1 MRTSELKNKGK
12 SKYKV
17 GDTVNHIKFGK
28 GKIKKV
34 DEKSLVIDFMT
45 GEKKIALILA
55 EKLLKG

>member
-1 MRTSELKNKGK
+1 MRTSELKNKENLNI
-12 SKYKV
+12 KV
-17 GDTVNHIKFGK
+17 GDTVDHIKFGK